1 MKVVIAPLDK
11 KTAREIG
18 AKGSNAK
25 KRRFKTRDGETKE
38 QWVIDFAS
46 DTLSRDLTYVF
57 GRNVAHA
64 RRENKRLLG
73 SADGVVTDS

>member
-1 MKVVIAPLDK
+1 MKVVIAPLDN

-25 KRRFKTRDGETKE
+25 KRRFRNRDGKVEE

-46 DTLSRDLTYVF
+46 DTIMRDMTYVF
-57 GRNVAHA
+57 GQNVAHA

-73 SADGVVTDS
+73 SSDGVVSER

>member
-1 MKVVIAPLDK
+1 MKVVIAPLEK

-25 KRRFKTRDGETKE
+25 KRRFKNRDGQTEE

-46 DTLSRDLTYVF
+46 DTLMRDLTYVF
-57 GRNVAHA
+57 GRNVARA
-64 RRENKRLLG
+64 RLENKRLLG
-73 SADGVVTDS
+73 STDGIVTEG